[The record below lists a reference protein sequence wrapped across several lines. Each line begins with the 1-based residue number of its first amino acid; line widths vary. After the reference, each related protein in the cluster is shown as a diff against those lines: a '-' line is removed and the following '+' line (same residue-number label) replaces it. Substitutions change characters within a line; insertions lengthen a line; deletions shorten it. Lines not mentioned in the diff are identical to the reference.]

1 MPVGT
6 PSGHW
11 FFAARRDFDVPRR
24 FTLEIEQGTVVGNY
38 AAHITPGGVLDFE
51 TSSYFGIDGWRE
63 HPLFLR
69 PRLPE
74 ALDVPGTLLSLGTR
88 GSWGNYYHWVMD
100 TLPRLG
106 VLRESMPDAQVDTL
120 FVNTLQPYHR
130 QFLGLLGLDT
140 MPTLEPTKHVA
151 VRADRLLVP
160 CIPNPHT
167 IGPRWTTQWL
177 RDNIH
182 PRDVAGK
189 PRRIYVTRGDRP
201 HTRRVNNEREVL
213 DLLEPLGFVTIDPGR
228 MGVQEQIDHFA
239 AADVVVAPH
248 GAALTNLNFCSP
260 GVRILEL
267 FAPGYLNPG
276 YWTIA
281 DNLPDATYRYLVGR
295 GADPGPGSAMN
306 GVMHDITVDPR
317 QLARSLDELLGK

>member
-1 MPVGT
+1 
-6 PSGHW
+6 
-11 FFAARRDFDVPRR
+11 
-24 FTLEIEQGTVVGNY
+24 
-38 AAHITPGGVLDFE
+38 
-51 TSSYFGIDGWRE
+51 
-63 HPLFLR
+63 
-69 PRLPE
+69 
-74 ALDVPGTLLSLGTR
+74 
-88 GSWGNYYHWVMD
+88 
-100 TLPRLG
+100 
-106 VLRESMPDAQVDTL
+106 
-120 FVNTLQPYHR
+120 
-130 QFLGLLGLDT
+130 
-140 MPTLEPTKHVA
+140 
-151 VRADRLLVP
+151 
-160 CIPNPHT
+160 
-167 IGPRWTTQWL
+167 
-177 RDNIH
+177 
-182 PRDVAGK
+182 
-189 PRRIYVTRGDRP
+189 
-201 HTRRVNNEREVL
+201 VNNEREVL

-239 AADVVVAPH
+239 AAEVVVAPH